1 MLDGPIFYQS
11 TALDSRKALNFA
23 AGMKK
28 LSIILLVFLLL
39 STTLPVAL
47 QAQCSLCAKTAQQM
61 GDKPAR
67 GLNSGIL
74 YLMIMPFAIVGFIG
88 FYWWKNN
95 KEVEAGQ

>member
-1 MLDGPIFYQS
+1 
-11 TALDSRKALNFA
+11 
-23 AGMKK
+23 MKK
-28 LSIILLVFLLL
+28 LSIILMACWLLL
-39 STTLPVAL
+39 TISPVKIL
-47 QAQCSLCAKTAQQM
+47 AQCALCAKTAQQM

-95 KEVEAGQ
+95 KEVEAGE

>member
-1 MLDGPIFYQS
+1 
-11 TALDSRKALNFA
+11 
-23 AGMKK
+23 
-28 LSIILLVFLLL
+28 
-39 STTLPVAL
+39 
-47 QAQCSLCAKTAQQM
+47 M

-88 FYWWKNN
+88 FYWWRNN